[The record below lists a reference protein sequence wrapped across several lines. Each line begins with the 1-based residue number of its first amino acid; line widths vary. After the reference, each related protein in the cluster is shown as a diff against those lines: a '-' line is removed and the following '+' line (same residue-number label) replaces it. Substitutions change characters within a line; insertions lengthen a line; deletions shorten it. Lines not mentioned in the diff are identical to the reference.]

1 MQEDLEKTKLQRLE
15 IDIENPLSTIDWQNF
30 CNVLG
35 EVKGLGWVQFL
46 PEC

>member
-30 CNVLG
+30 SAILD
-35 EVKGLGWVQFL
+35 EVKGLGWI
-46 PEC
+46 